1 MGLAEPEKEKIMP
14 NATIVKEKF
23 HFNFPH
29 FTQAEPIDLF
39 NRFYAAFGFIITIS
53 LYTACFKTLNSQVFD
68 DLLPLAIAVVPVW
81 GLVYGAWFKRQ
92 TWAWSL
98 LTLLSIG
105 SLISLGF
112 HALGRPEMFV
122 AFWAAEGI
130 SLFWLFLT
138 GMKLWH
144 LRDQ

>member
-1 MGLAEPEKEKIMP
+1 MP
-14 NATIVKEKF
+14 NATIVREKF
-23 HFNFPH
+23 HFNFPFKFH
-29 FTQAEPIDLF
+29 FTEAEPIDLF
-39 NRFYAAFGFIITIS
+39 NRFYAAFGFIITIA
-53 LYTACFKTLNSQVFD
+53 LYTACFKTLNSQTFD
-68 DLLPLAIAVVPVW
+68 YLEGFAIVVVPVW
-81 GLVYGAWFKRQ
+81 GVVYGAWFKRQ
-92 TWAWSL
+92 TWAWCL

-122 AFWAAEGI
+122 AFVAAGGI

-138 GMKLWH
+138 GMKLCH